1 MGPAGKRSHKM
12 SLFLIFHNKHQMHA
26 RMSKKLRYT
35 RYLSV
40 FQILSDV
47 FHVSSLFTH
56 DEIKISTTITA
67 NYNTIL
73 QSEDYL
79 D

>member
-1 MGPAGKRSHKM
+1 
-12 SLFLIFHNKHQMHA
+12 MHA